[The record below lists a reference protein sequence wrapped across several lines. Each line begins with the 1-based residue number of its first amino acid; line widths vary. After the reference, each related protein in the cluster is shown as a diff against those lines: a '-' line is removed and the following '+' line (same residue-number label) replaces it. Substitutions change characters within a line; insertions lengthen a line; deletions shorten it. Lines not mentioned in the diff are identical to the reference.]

1 MAANPL
7 ISLYESTYGSLYL
20 AAVMSTTFYGVTCVQ
35 TLFYYTHYQNDPLRI
50 KTFVGAIW
58 LLDTIHEALSVSGAY
73 KFIMAALEKPSSI
86 ADGIPELILQI
97 LLTGMVTIIT
107 QGYFIYRIYVFSGKS
122 IVVPLM
128 WVPLAIFQLVA
139 TIVYVAKALYGAHG
153 IHVTVLTGDFFVDVV
168 LSSLSVAAVVDVLTA
183 IFMTFLLV
191 RKRSTA
197 GYSSVAHILQ
207 RLIVFTINT
216 GIWTASFALLSV
228 ILLRI
233 YPRNLRYVMFAIPI
247 CSVYCNTL
255 LANLNVRVY
264 FRGKMME
271 HSVDLQVSED
281 RKTDAQSGETEVVQK
296 GERS

>member
-35 TLFYYTHYQNDPLRI
+35 TLFYYTHYQNDPLRY
-50 KTFVGAIW
+50 KNFCK
-58 LLDTIHEALSVSGAY
+58 LLDTIHEALSVSG
-73 KFIMAALEKPSSI
+73 ENPSSI
-86 ADGIPELILQI
+86 ADGIPELI
-97 LLTGMVTIIT
+97 GMVTIIT

-128 WVPLAIFQLVA
+128 WVPLAIFQL
-139 TIVYVAKALYGAHG
+139 VYVAKALYGAHG

-183 IFMTFLLV
+183 IFMTFLLL

-197 GYSSVAHILQ
+197 GYSRQAC
-207 RLIVFTINT
+207 NT
-216 GIWTASFALLSV
+216 RVTEKMHLNIGHKCGTHFATPHRVYDKLLVIWTASFALLSV

-296 GERS
+296 SERS